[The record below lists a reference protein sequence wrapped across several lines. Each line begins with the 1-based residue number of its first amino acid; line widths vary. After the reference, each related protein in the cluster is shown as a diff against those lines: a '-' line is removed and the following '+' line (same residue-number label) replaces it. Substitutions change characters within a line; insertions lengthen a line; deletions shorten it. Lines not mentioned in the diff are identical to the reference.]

1 MTESQ
6 IREITEQYYF
16 NVFNRLPVVLERG
29 DGTRVWDREGNEY
42 IDFLSGIAVNGLG
55 HCHPRVVKA
64 VQEQTGRLMH
74 ISNIYYSEPQ
84 AELVQ
89 RMAELFG
96 LEKIFLCNS
105 GAEAVEG
112 AIKLA
117 RKYGSKHGKK
127 DGKIVTMGNAFHGRT
142 IATISMG
149 MKKYQEGFD
158 PLLAGIDE
166 VPFND
171 VGALEQAVGDDTTAV
186 ILEIIQGSG
195 GLHVATQEFMTAMQD
210 LCNRHNALLVVD
222 EVQTGI
228 ARSGKWFAYEH
239 FGVSPDIVSSAKA
252 LGNGFPI
259 GAVLAKP
266 EVAET
271 MEPGMHGSTFGG
283 NPVACAA
290 ALATLSFM
298 EEENIL
304 EVTRE
309 KSAYFRVK
317 LQRLA
322 EKNNAIRDIRGLGL
336 MIGVE
341 LSFECKKIV
350 TEMLERGILTNCTTG
365 NVIRILP
372 PLTITREEMD
382 IYVEKLEDSIKAVA
396 GVSA

>member
-6 IREITEQYYF
+6 IREITERYYF

-29 DGTRVWDREGNEY
+29 EGTRVWDRDGNEY

-55 HCHPRVVKA
+55 HCHPRVVQA
-64 VQEQTGRLMH
+64 VREQSERLMH
-74 ISNIYYSEPQ
+74 ISNIYYNELQ

-89 RMAELFG
+89 MMANLFG
-96 LEKIFLCNS
+96 LEKVFLCNS

-127 DGKIVTMGNAFHGRT
+127 NGNIVTMGNAFHGRT

-149 MKKYQEGFD
+149 MKKYQEGFN
-158 PLLAGIDE
+158 PLLAGIEE

-171 VGALEQAVGDDTTAV
+171 IEALENAIDDDTTAV

-195 GLHVATQEFMTAMQD
+195 GLHVASPEFMTAMET
-210 LCNRHNALLVVD
+210 LCRKHQALLVVD

-228 ARSGKWFAYEH
+228 GRSGRWFAYEH
-239 FGVSPDIVSSAKA
+239 FDVSPDIVSSAKA

-266 EVAET
+266 EVAEA

-290 ALATLSFM
+290 ALATLSVM
-298 EEENIL
+298 EKERLPEAAG
-304 EVTRE
+304 E
-309 KSAYFRVK
+309 KGAYFREK
-317 LQRLA
+317 LQELA
-322 EKNNAIRDIRGLGL
+322 GKTDAILDIRGLGL

-341 LSFECKKIV
+341 LSFECKAIV
-350 TEMLERGILTNCTTG
+350 TEMLNRGILTNCTTG
-365 NVIRILP
+365 TVVRILP
-372 PLTITREEMD
+372 PLTVSRKEIDTF
-382 IYVEKLEDSIKAVA
+382 VEKLGESIKAVA
-396 GVSA
+396 GVEA